1 MAFSYRRT
9 VYLADTDAAGVVYF
23 ARAMNMCHEAYE
35 ESLAAAK
42 ISLQQLIADSA
53 VRQHP
58 PSGIAIP
65 IVQAEISF
73 FRPMFCGDKLLINLV
88 AQQLSDNEFIVN
100 YHIVLASSSEKKLAQ
115 GNTKHVCINPAT
127 RTRVKLPQ
135 TIIEW
140 LKQYTRSQEP
150 GVRSQE

>member
-1 MAFSYRRT
+1 MAFSHPRT

-23 ARAMNMCHEAYE
+23 ACAMNMCHEAYE
-35 ESLAAAK
+35 ESLAAAN
-42 ISLQQLIADSA
+42 ISLQQLITDLE
-53 VRQHP
+53 
-58 PSGIAIP
+58 IAIP
-65 IVQAEISF
+65 IVQAEINF

-100 YHIVLASSSEKKLAQ
+100 YHIVLASSSEKKLAR
-115 GNTKHVCINPAT
+115 GNTKHVCINPTT

-135 TIIEW
+135 AIIDW